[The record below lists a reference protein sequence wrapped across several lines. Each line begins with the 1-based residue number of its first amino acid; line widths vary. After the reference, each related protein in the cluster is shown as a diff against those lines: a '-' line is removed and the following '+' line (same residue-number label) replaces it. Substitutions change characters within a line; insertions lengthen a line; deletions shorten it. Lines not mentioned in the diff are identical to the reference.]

1 MCQSLLS
8 QGHMITHW
16 DLSEI
21 GCDLRGGERV
31 TWGDQ
36 RYFFAAPVTKNHEK
50 SRKIT
55 KSGMRIT
62 KNHKKSQKITK
73 NHKIR
78 NANHKKSQKI
88 TKNHKIRNANH
99 KKSRKI
105 TKSGMRIT
113 KNHKKSQKITKNTAN
128 MVIWPE
134 CLQGV
139 DPTLGRR
146 QTPWQCAGQ
155 GQMG

>member
-1 MCQSLLS
+1 MGGGVKEGFFGIHFGVIRGTFLQLQS
-8 QGHMITHW
+8 
-16 DLSEI
+16 
-21 GCDLRGGERV
+21 
-31 TWGDQ
+31 Q
-36 RYFFAAPVTKNHEK
+36 R
-50 SRKIT
+50 I
-55 KSGMRIT
+55 M

-73 NHKIR
+73 NHKIW
-78 NANHKKSQKI
+78 NANHKKSQK
-88 TKNHKIRNANH
+88 
-99 KKSRKI
+99 
-105 TKSGMRIT
+105 IT

>member
-1 MCQSLLS
+1 MRKVC
-8 QGHMITHW
+8 IKYA
-16 DLSEI
+16 
-21 GCDLRGGERV
+21 
-31 TWGDQ
+31 WGDQ

-62 KNHKKSQKITK
+62 K
-73 NHKIR
+73 
-78 NANHKKSQKI
+78 
-88 TKNHKIRNANH
+88 NH